1 MLVKRHGSRL
11 ARKAI
16 RRYDEMMLPPTDS
29 CMVVGETGG
38 RCCERCGKQPDILHV
53 PYKGKGAF
61 CPCCCPNCAPPPAA

>member
-11 ARKAI
+11 ALKAI

-38 RCCERCGKQPDILHV
+38 RRCERCGKQPDILHV
-53 PYKGKGAF
+53 P
-61 CPCCCPNCAPPPAA
+61 